1 MPKKLDIPQE
11 NELTPEEIHE
21 IPPPQ
26 AKPKRQIS
34 DAQREHLN
42 NIRAKA
48 LQKKAEMKEETLKA
62 KLAKTI
68 EKKEL
73 VKRYDE
79 YERSQTSERSH
90 SRAQASEQEK
100 EEVKKEVVKPKKE
113 KKIVYK
119 LADSS
124 SSSSEEEEEVV
135 YVKKIKD
142 KNKKQIHYK
151 KEDED
156 ILALEG
162 SPARRENTRVR
173 ESLDSTLYKSS
184 QEILHKRAIEERV
197 KANLIRWNNAM
208 MPQEY

>member
-1 MPKKLDIPQE
+1 MPKKNSIDIPQDKILME
-11 NELTPEEIHE
+11 EELTPEETL
-21 IPPPQ
+21 PQ
-26 AKPKRQIS
+26 VVTKPKRQIS

-48 LQKKAEMKEETLKA
+48 LEKKAEMKEETLKA

-73 VKRYDE
+73 VKKYDE
-79 YERSQTSERSH
+79 YT
-90 SRAQASEQEK
+90 QEK
-100 EEVKKEVVKPKKE
+100 ENKKEEVKPKKE

-124 SSSSEEEEEVV
+124 SSSSSDDEDEKVV

-142 KNKKQIHYK
+142 KNKKQIYHK
-151 KEDED
+151 Q
-156 ILALEG
+156 
-162 SPARRENTRVR
+162 ENNDRHND
-173 ESLDSTLYKSS
+173 SLDSTLYKSS

-197 KANLIRWNNAM
+197 KANLIKWNNAM

>member
-1 MPKKLDIPQE
+1 MPKKNTLDIPQE
-11 NELTPEEIHE
+11 KILREDEEPEE

-26 AKPKRQIS
+26 AIITKPKKQIS

-42 NIRAKA
+42 KIRAKA
-48 LQKKAEMKEETLKA
+48 LEKKAEMKEETLKA

-73 VKRYDE
+73 VKKYDE
-79 YERSQTSERSH
+79 YT
-90 SRAQASEQEK
+90 QEK
-100 EEVKKEVVKPKKE
+100 EKEQEIQKEVTRAPKKE
-113 KKIVYK
+113 KKKVYK

-124 SSSSEEEEEVV
+124 SSSSDDADEKVV
-135 YVKKIKD
+135 YFKKIKD
-142 KNKKQIHYK
+142 KSKKQIYHK
-151 KEDED
+151 QENNTKEYRQND
-156 ILALEG
+156 
-162 SPARRENTRVR
+162 
-173 ESLDSTLYKSS
+173 SLDSTLYKSS

>member
-1 MPKKLDIPQE
+1 MSKKNSLEEKLLIDEEIPQ
-11 NELTPEEIHE
+11 
-21 IPPPQ
+21 PQ
-26 AKPKRQIS
+26 PKQKRQIS

-62 KLAKTI
+62 KLAKTM

-73 VKRYDE
+73 VKKYDE
-79 YERSQTSERSH
+79 YEQ
-90 SRAQASEQEK
+90 QKEK
-100 EEVKKEVVKPKKE
+100 EIVKPKKE

-119 LADSS
+119 LAESS
-124 SSSSEEEEEVV
+124 SSSSDEEEQVV

-142 KNKKQIHYK
+142 KKQVHHK

-156 ILALEG
+156 
-162 SPARRENTRVR
+162 
-173 ESLDSTLYKSS
+173 SLDSTLYKSS
-184 QEILHKRAIEERV
+184 QELLHKRAIEERV
-197 KANLIRWNNAM
+197 RANLIKWNRAM

>member
-1 MPKKLDIPQE
+1 MHRNKKFDILQE

-26 AKPKRQIS
+26 AILTKPKRQIS

-73 VKRYDE
+73 VKKYDE
-79 YERSQTSERSH
+79 YEHSH
-90 SRAQASEQEK
+90 SRAQASE

-119 LADSS
+119 LAESS
-124 SSSSEEEEEVV
+124 SSSSSDDEDEKVV

-151 KEDED
+151 KEDE
-156 ILALEG
+156 
-162 SPARRENTRVR
+162 NT
-173 ESLDSTLYKSS
+173 LDSTLYKSS

-197 KANLIRWNNAM
+197 RANLIRWNNAM

>member
-1 MPKKLDIPQE
+1 MPKKNSIDIPQDKILME
-11 NELTPEEIHE
+11 EELTPEETQ
-21 IPPPQ
+21 PVK
-26 AKPKRQIS
+26 ATLTKPKRQIS

-48 LQKKAEMKEETLKA
+48 LEKKAEMKEETLKA

-73 VKRYDE
+73 VKKYDE
-79 YERSQTSERSH
+79 YT
-90 SRAQASEQEK
+90 QEK
-100 EEVKKEVVKPKKE
+100 EKEKVKKDIVKPKKE

-124 SSSSEEEEEVV
+124 SSSSSDDEDEKVV

-142 KNKKQIHYK
+142 KSKKQIYHK
-151 KEDED
+151 Q
-156 ILALEG
+156 
-162 SPARRENTRVR
+162 ENNDRHND
-173 ESLDSTLYKSS
+173 SLDSTLYKSS

>member
-1 MPKKLDIPQE
+1 MPKKNSIDIPQDKILME
-11 NELTPEEIHE
+11 EELTPEETL
-21 IPPPQ
+21 PQ
-26 AKPKRQIS
+26 VVTKPKRQIS

-48 LQKKAEMKEETLKA
+48 LEKKAEMKEETLKA

-73 VKRYDE
+73 VKKYDE
-79 YERSQTSERSH
+79 YT
-90 SRAQASEQEK
+90 QEK
-100 EEVKKEVVKPKKE
+100 EKEQQVKKDIVKPKKE
-113 KKIVYK
+113 RKIVYK

-124 SSSSEEEEEVV
+124 SSSSSDDEDEKVV

-142 KNKKQIHYK
+142 KSKKQIYHK
-151 KEDED
+151 Q
-156 ILALEG
+156 
-162 SPARRENTRVR
+162 ENNDRHND
-173 ESLDSTLYKSS
+173 SLDSTLYKSS

>member
-79 YERSQTSERSH
+79 YEHSH
-90 SRAQASEQEK
+90 SRAQASE

-124 SSSSEEEEEVV
+124 SSSSEEEEVV

-151 KEDED
+151 KEDE
-156 ILALEG
+156 
-162 SPARRENTRVR
+162 ST
-173 ESLDSTLYKSS
+173 LDSTLYKSS

>member
-1 MPKKLDIPQE
+1 MPKKNSLDIPQE
-11 NELTPEEIHE
+11 KILIEEDEVPEETQ
-21 IPPPQ
+21 PLQ
-26 AKPKRQIS
+26 APLTKPKRQIS

-48 LQKKAEMKEETLKA
+48 LEKKSEMKEETLKA

-73 VKRYDE
+73 VKKYDD
-79 YERSQTSERSH
+79 YT
-90 SRAQASEQEK
+90 QEK
-100 EEVKKEVVKPKKE
+100 EKEKEKEVKPAKKE
-113 KKIVYK
+113 KRIVYK

-124 SSSSEEEEEVV
+124 SSSSDDEEEKVV

-142 KNKKQIHYK
+142 KSKKQIYHK
-151 KEDED
+151 
-156 ILALEG
+156 
-162 SPARRENTRVR
+162 PENNET
-173 ESLDSTLYKSS
+173 LDSTLYKSS